1 MIIIIIIIIVVII
14 IIVIIIIIIIIT
26 ILMNLVVKKFGRG
39 RPPLVPLGSYGPD
52 MNVRIGNKENE
63 NARINLYATYSYTS
77 TTGWA
82 LRVFPL

>member
-52 MNVRIGNKENE
+52 MNVRTGNKENE

-77 TTGWA
+77 TTG
-82 LRVFPL
+82 